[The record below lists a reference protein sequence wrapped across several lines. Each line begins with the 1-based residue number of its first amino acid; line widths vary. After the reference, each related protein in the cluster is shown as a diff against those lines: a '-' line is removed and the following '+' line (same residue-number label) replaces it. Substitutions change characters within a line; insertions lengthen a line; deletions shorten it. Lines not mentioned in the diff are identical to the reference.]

1 MPCNCGIGTLLVLY
15 VAILAQYPLGQGTP
29 RNLACGYMPRSPGKR
44 VAPCAA
50 WPTLRVVGLCFGFY
64 LLPNHP
70 LVLSWWKLK
79 RSNQQKL
86 KHCQCVYHI
95 YVYTLYYYIIY
106 KYYIYIHIYILYI
119 IYIVNNI
126 SKPSKPP

>member
-64 LLPNHP
+64 LLPNHNCDQGCQH
-70 LVLSWWKLK
+70 LTLEFCWILSVPYLCG
-79 RSNQQKL
+79 QP
-86 KHCQCVYHI
+86 
-95 YVYTLYYYIIY
+95 T
-106 KYYIYIHIYILYI
+106 IYINLYVCL
-119 IYIVNNI
+119 YTRMYRCMYLGDGDG
-126 SKPSKPP
+126 S